1 MLDLKAVK
9 NNMYDD
15 IQKAN
20 NRQLKEIHS
29 LLVELLN
36 KYDDDPN
43 SKEFKDFIGLALTPA
58 LRGRCKKRFND
69 LIEEWDE
76 LSEDRK
82 LEFERD
88 IKELINKRQS
98 LLELLGNLFRGL

>member
-43 SKEFKDFIGLALTPA
+43 SKEFKDFIGLALTPP

-76 LSEDRK
+76 LSDDRK